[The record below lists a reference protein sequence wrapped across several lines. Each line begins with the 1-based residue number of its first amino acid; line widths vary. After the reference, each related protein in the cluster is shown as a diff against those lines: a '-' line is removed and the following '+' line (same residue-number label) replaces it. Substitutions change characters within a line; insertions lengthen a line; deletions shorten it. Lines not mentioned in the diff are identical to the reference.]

1 MKKPN
6 IVEIICHDLGRHLNC
21 YGWNSVKTPNLDALA
36 ATGVRFT
43 NAFCTSPSCT
53 PSRSSIATGRYP
65 HQNGLM
71 GLCHDGWNFNSDEV
85 ILTDL
90 LKKAGY
96 QTMLFGTQHVVK
108 RTEPEIRRVLNYDI
122 INTES
127 SDCDKVADKFIA
139 WIGNDLRSLAE
150 DNPFFASIGFHQPHR
165 PHNKGKFTEDK
176 ITAVKI
182 PPYLPDLPGVR
193 KDLAGYE
200 GLIEDVDR
208 HVGRILDALKKTEIL
223 EDTIVIFTTDH
234 GSAYPRAKMSLYDP
248 GVETALIIYWKGRV
262 EGGKVFNELINNVD
276 MFPTVLELAN
286 VVPPKNEGRS
296 FLPLLLGE
304 RYEQSKE
311 IYFERNWHG
320 DYDPMRAVRTKDFKL
335 VRNFKPGFPLKVPY
349 EFIDNVG
356 KGNVEKYFAVPRPE
370 YELYDLKRD
379 PNEFNNLYACPDYC
393 EIRKSLEGKLDVFL
407 RATDDPILKGDIP
420 CPSQKP
426 LKWVWYNDGGR
437 FLLKDFLPD
446 KGA

>member
-1 MKKPN
+1 MKTPN
-6 IVEIICHDLGRHLNC
+6 IIEIICHDLGRHLNC
-21 YGWNSVKTPNLDALA
+21 YGWNSVKTPNLDALSKC
-36 ATGVRFT
+36 GVRFT

-90 LKKAGY
+90 LKKSGY
-96 QTMLFGTQHVVK
+96 QTMLFGTQHVAK
-108 RTEPEIRRVLNYDI
+108 RTESEIRRVLNYDVI
-122 INTES
+122 ETAS
-127 SDCDKVADKFIA
+127 SDCDKVADKFIS
-139 WIGNDLRSLAE
+139 WMENDLKSLPG
-150 DNPFFASIGFHQPHR
+150 DKPFFASIGFHQPHR

-176 ITAVKI
+176 IDAVKI

-223 EDTIVIFTTDH
+223 DDTIVIFTTDH

-248 GVETALIIYWKGRV
+248 GVETALIVYWKGRV

-276 MFPTVLELAN
+276 MFPTILELAE
-286 VVPPKNEGRS
+286 VISPKNEGRS
-296 FLPLLLGE
+296 FLPLLIGDK
-304 RYEQSKE
+304 YEQNGE
-311 IYFERNWHG
+311 VYFERNWHG

-335 VRNFKPGFPLKVPY
+335 IRNFKPGFPLKVPY

-356 KGNVEKYFAVPRPE
+356 KEDVEKYFAVPRPE
-370 YELYDLKRD
+370 YELYDLKKD
-379 PNEFNNLYACPDYC
+379 PNEFNNLYDCQDYC
-393 EIRKSLEGKLDVFL
+393 EIRKSLEEKLGAFL
-407 RATDDPILKGDIP
+407 KVTDDPILKGDIP
-420 CPSQKP
+420 CPRQKP
-426 LKWVWYNDGGR
+426 LKWVWCKSGDS
-437 FLLKDFLPD
+437 FFLKDLIPD
-446 KGA
+446 KGE